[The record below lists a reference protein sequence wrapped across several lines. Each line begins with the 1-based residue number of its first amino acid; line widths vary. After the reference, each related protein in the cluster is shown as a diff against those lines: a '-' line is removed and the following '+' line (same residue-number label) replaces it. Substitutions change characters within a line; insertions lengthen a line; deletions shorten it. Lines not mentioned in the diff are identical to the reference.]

1 MREIMSKLMAALIE
15 HKEITLTEEEIKTLV
30 ELVEMLENQI
40 QDYKIA
46 LDPNS
51 YEEPDGND

>member
-1 MREIMSKLMAALIE
+1 MSKLMAALIE